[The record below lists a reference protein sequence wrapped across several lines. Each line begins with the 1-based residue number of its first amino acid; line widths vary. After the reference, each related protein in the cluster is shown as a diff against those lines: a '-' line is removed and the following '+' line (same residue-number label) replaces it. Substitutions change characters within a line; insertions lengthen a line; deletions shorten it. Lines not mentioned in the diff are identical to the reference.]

1 MTLATYYP
9 KKINAFHGTYEKL
22 NRGNATAS
30 KILLP
35 VDKINIYFLIRIKYT
50 LVMFLTLYSYES
62 IGKFYASPGITLQVT
77 DMDLIVL
84 CKNTR

>member
-1 MTLATYYP
+1 MATYYRG
-9 KKINAFHGTYEKL
+9 KINAFHGIFEKL
-22 NRGNATAS
+22 NRGNATSS

-35 VDKINIYFLIRIKYT
+35 DDKINIYFLIRIKYT
-50 LVMFLTLYSYES
+50 LTLYS
-62 IGKFYASPGITLQVT
+62 IGKFYASPGITLQVP